1 MRDEVAR
8 HIFPM
13 LRFIRRTFYL
23 AVAGILCFA
32 AFGIY
37 CYLHVDSY
45 HTTEDVSK
53 IGTERHIALL
63 LGTSNKLVGG
73 AANPFY
79 SARIE
84 SAVRLYKAG
93 KISGIIASGDNRDR
107 YYNEPARMKR
117 DLVLAGVPEN
127 AILADPMG
135 LRTYDSV
142 IRCRDVFG
150 VNNPIIIS
158 QDSHCKRALY
168 IADSLGMEAVGF
180 AAPTPTQSKFRV
192 YNSAREFFARI
203 MAVIDVNVT
212 KGSVDVDELLKE
224 LKESK
229 YFSDIAS
236 KFGK

>member
-1 MRDEVAR
+1 
-8 HIFPM
+8 M

-32 AFGIY
+32 GFGVY
-37 CYLHVDSY
+37 CYLRVDSY

-53 IGTERHIALL
+53 IGRERHFALL

-117 DLVLAGVPEN
+117 DLTLAGVPES
-127 AILADPMG
+127 AILTDPMG

-150 VNNPIIIS
+150 VKNPIIIS

-168 IADSLGMEAVGF
+168 IADSLGMKAR
-180 AAPTPTQSKFRV
+180 QS
-192 YNSAREFFARI
+192 
-203 MAVIDVNVT
+203 
-212 KGSVDVDELLKE
+212 L
-224 LKESK
+224 
-229 YFSDIAS
+229 
-236 KFGK
+236 